1 MPIMKAAVFNGTELI
16 VEDVKI
22 PSLTPTQVLIQV
34 KAVGLCGT
42 DLAIVEGN
50 LPTPTP
56 IIIGHEFSGVI
67 TKVGAEVESSW
78 IGKRVVSEINSNIDF
93 SCYYCKKEI
102 YTQCISRKA
111 IGIDIDG
118 ALADY
123 IAVESY
129 LIHEIPNSLSFNEA
143 TFIEPLA
150 AAYQTF
156 EMMPLEEDDNNVVI
170 FGLGKLG
177 LLILQIAL
185 LKNLD
190 VIAIDGSN
198 KKLELAKG
206 FGALKLINRL
216 QVKSV
221 AQKIK
226 EYTEGLG
233 ADIVIDCTGNP
244 NALIDIVSSCK
255 TRGKIH
261 IKSTHGLGTPI
272 NLTDLVVR
280 ELTIF
285 TSRCGPFAK
294 AIEGLSK
301 NQINVNKLISEIY
314 QLDNVKEAFESY
326 KKNRDLIKIIINI

>member
-1 MPIMKAAVFNGTELI
+1 MKAAVFNGKELI
-16 VEDVKI
+16 IEEVTI

-34 KAVGLCGT
+34 KSVGLCGT

-67 TKVGAEVESSW
+67 TKVGNEVESSW

-118 ALADY
+118 ALADF

-129 LIHEIPNSLSFNEA
+129 LVHEIPDSLSFDDA

-156 EMMPLEEDDNNVVI
+156 EMMPLDEDDKKIVI

-185 LKNLD
+185 LKKLD
-190 VIAIDGSN
+190 VIAVDGSN

-206 FGALKLINRL
+206 FGAIKLINRL
-216 QVKSV
+216 KVKNI
-221 AQKIK
+221 AEKIK
-226 EYTEGLG
+226 DYTEGLG
-233 ADIVIDCTGNP
+233 ADVVIDCSGNP
-244 NALIDIVSSCK
+244 NALIDVVSSCR

-272 NLTDLVVR
+272 DLTDLVVR
-280 ELTIF
+280 EITIF
-285 TSRCGPFAK
+285 TSRCGLFAK
-294 AIEGLSK
+294 AIEGLSR
-301 NQINVNKLISEIY
+301 NQIYVNRLISEIY
-314 QLDNVKEAFESY
+314 ELDKIKEAFESY
-326 KKNRDLIKIIINI
+326 KKNRDIIKVIINI

>member
-1 MPIMKAAVFNGTELI
+1 MKAAVFNGTELI
-16 VEDVKI
+16 IEDVKI
-22 PSLTPTQVLIQV
+22 PSLTPTQVLIKV

-42 DLAIVEGN
+42 DLAIIEGN

-56 IIIGHEFSGVI
+56 IIIGHELSGVI
-67 TKVGAEVESSW
+67 TEVGEEVESSW
-78 IGKRVVSEINSNIDF
+78 VGKRVVSEINSNIDF

-102 YTQCISRKA
+102 FTQCISRKA

-118 ALADY
+118 ALAEY
-123 IAVESY
+123 IAVDSY
-129 LIHEIPNSLSFNEA
+129 LVREIPDSLSFNDA

-156 EMMPLEEDDNNVVI
+156 EMMPLDEHDKNVVI

-190 VIAIDGSN
+190 VIAVDGSY

-233 ADIVIDCTGNP
+233 ADIIIDCSGNP
-244 NALIDIVSSCK
+244 DALIDIVSSCK

-272 NLTDLVVR
+272 DLTDLVIR
-280 ELTIF
+280 EITIF

-301 NQINVNKLISEIY
+301 NQIYVNKLISEIY

-326 KKNRDLIKIIINI
+326 KKNRDIIKIIIKI